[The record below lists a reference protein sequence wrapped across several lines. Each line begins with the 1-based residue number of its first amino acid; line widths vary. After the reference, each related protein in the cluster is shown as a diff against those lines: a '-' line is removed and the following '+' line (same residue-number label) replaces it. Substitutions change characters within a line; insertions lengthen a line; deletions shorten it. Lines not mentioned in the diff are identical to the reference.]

1 MTLKLTP
8 HAAETAPRAV
18 GGYAQALEVTGATRF
33 LFVSGQIPLR
43 LDGVLPRDFAGQAR
57 QVWAHVRA
65 QLQAAGMDIANIVR
79 VTTYLSDRM
88 HARENR
94 EIREDVLGSHTPA
107 LTVIIADIFD
117 PAWLLEIEVVAAA

>member
-1 MTLKLTP
+1 MELIA
-8 HAAETAPRAV
+8 HAADSAPRPV
-18 GGYAQALEVTGATRF
+18 GNYAQALEVRGASRF

-43 LDGVLPRDFAGQAR
+43 LDGVLPASFAGQAR
-57 QVWAHVRA
+57 QVWAHVLA
-65 QLQAAGMDIANIVR
+65 QLGAAGMGVGNIVR

-94 EIREDVLGSHTPA
+94 EIREEVLGSHRPA
-107 LTVIIADIFD
+107 LTVVIADIFD

>member
-1 MTLKLTP
+1 MQLIA

-18 GGYAQALEVTGATRF
+18 GRYAQALEVRGASRF

-43 LDGVLPRDFAGQAR
+43 LDGVLPNSFAGQAR
-57 QVWAHVRA
+57 QVWAHVLA
-65 QLQAAGMDIANIVR
+65 QLEAAGMGVANIVR

-94 EIREDVLGSHTPA
+94 EIREEFLGEHRPA
-107 LTVIIADIFD
+107 LTVVIAEIFD
-117 PAWLLEIEVVAAA
+117 PAWMLEIEVVAAA

>member
-8 HAAETAPRAV
+8 HAAPTAPRAV
-18 GGYAQALEVTGATRF
+18 GGYAQALEVTGASRF

-43 LDGVLPRDFAGQAR
+43 LDGVLPSTFGAQAR
-57 QVWAHVRA
+57 QVWAHVAA
-65 QLQAAGMDIANIVR
+65 QLAEAGMGMGNIVR

-88 HARENR
+88 YAKENR
-94 EIREDVLGSHTPA
+94 DIREEVLGTHTPA
-107 LTVIIADIFD
+107 LTVVIADIFD